1 LSDYDLV
8 IDTIGGETLAR
19 SFKVLKKGGT
29 MVSVKSQDNDNLA
42 EKYGVHFEWFFM
54 SPDGKML
61 SELAKLISQGTVKTV
76 IDSIFRMNQA
86 AEAFDRLATGRA
98 KGKIVIAVK

>member
-1 LSDYDLV
+1 
-8 IDTIGGETLAR
+8 
-19 SFKVLKKGGT
+19 

-61 SELAKLISQGTVKTV
+61 AELAKLISDGTVKTV
-76 IDSIFRMNQA
+76 IDSTFAMDQA
-86 AEAFDRLATGRA
+86 ADAFEKLATGRA
-98 KGKIVIAVK
+98 VGKIVVTVK

>member
-19 SFKVLKKGGT
+19 SFEVLKKGGT

-61 SELAKLISQGTVKTV
+61 AELAKLISDGTVKTV
-76 IDSIFRMNQA
+76 IDSTFAMDQA
-86 AEAFDRLATGRA
+86 ADAFDKLATGRA
-98 KGKIVIAVK
+98 VGKIVVTVK